1 MRESETRLGVTAQG
15 LFDRLPSEIFRPLAA
30 PNRERYWRL
39 LVRLNDLC
47 FGPDAPGG
55 MEEGLLHGQVTAQI
69 EDALTEEDGWRE
81 ERESAATPLNIQAN
95 MVLSTLVESGWLKEE
110 RRGVRRLVR
119 MGPTVQKFL
128 EMLKR
133 FGEEGPMFVAGKVQV
148 IYTQLQ
154 AIAKNP
160 KDQAHAFQ
168 EVSEQAQSLISM
180 LNGTAAR
187 VREVMDQ
194 LRLSIDTPEFVEGF
208 FAEYVANLFLKDY
221 QSLRTDNHP
230 LRFRHDIVLI
240 ARSLRDVSESREAL
254 LVWYRSNYPRKPG
267 HEVEA
272 IFERDV
278 ARLLRFD
285 EVERYL
291 DRLDDAVS
299 TATRQALSFLHYR
312 LRSQGKIDRLIDLSV
327 AAVLESHEQ
336 NRPMGW
342 ILSDGR
348 IQGSGLR
355 YVPVPTEGN
364 QSSSPEEANSVC
376 DLVHEI
382 LATDT
387 RWVDKDGT
395 ERRVGLNDIL
405 IIAPYNAQVFE
416 LKSRLPEA
424 RIGTVDK
431 FQGQEAPIVLYSMTT
446 SSWADAPRGM
456 EFLYSLNRLNVATS
470 RAKCLCILVAS
481 PTVFEAE
488 CRTPRQMQLANA
500 FCRYLELASTL

>member
-1 MRESETRLGVTAQG
+1 MKGSEAKAGMKAQG

-55 MEEGLLHGQVTAQI
+55 MEEGLLHGYVTAQI
-69 EDALTEEDGWRE
+69 EDALTEEDGWHE
-81 ERESAATPLNIQAN
+81 ERESAGTPLNNQAN
-95 MVLSTLVESGWLKEE
+95 MVLATLVESGWLKEE
-110 RRGVRRLVR
+110 RRGLRRLVR
-119 MGPTVQKFL
+119 MSPTVQKFL
-128 EMLKR
+128 EGLKR

-194 LRLSIDTPEFVEGF
+194 LRLSMETPEFVEGF

-230 LRFRHDIVLI
+230 LRFRHDVVLI
-240 ARSLRDVSESREAL
+240 ARSLRDVSENREAL

-267 HEVEA
+267 AEVEA

-278 ARLLRFD
+278 TRLLRFN

-299 TATRQALSFLHYR
+299 AATRQALSFLHYR
-312 LRSQGKIDRLIDLSV
+312 LRSQGKIDRLIELSV
-327 AAVLESHEQ
+327 SSVLECHELNRPIGWTFGGGVLFYEQSLRPPKAPKERPKANLIRRPKMTHEQ
-336 NRPMGW
+336 IAASKLRQAMT
-342 ILSDGR
+342 LSRRVTKEDIDHYINESVTPGQICHSETLPISSVR
-348 IQGSGLR
+348 QLSLFLALSRAAFLSTRRRDVKDQENAPLLAMLSHVEFI
-355 YVPVPTEGN
+355 TE
-364 QSSSPEEANSVC
+364 PEFMEN
-376 DLVHEI
+376 DLVSVRKFSVRRK
-382 LATDT
+382 T
-387 RWVDKDGT
+387 KD
-395 ERRVGLNDIL
+395 V
-405 IIAPYNAQVFE
+405 
-416 LKSRLPEA
+416 S
-424 RIGTVDK
+424 
-431 FQGQEAPIVLYSMTT
+431 
-446 SSWADAPRGM
+446 
-456 EFLYSLNRLNVATS
+456 
-470 RAKCLCILVAS
+470 
-481 PTVFEAE
+481 
-488 CRTPRQMQLANA
+488 
-500 FCRYLELASTL
+500 